1 MAVSDHFD
9 NVQKIYLAFYQ
20 RPADPGGLTY
30 WADQVE
36 QAGGDISKVIDAFA
50 NSAEATALYGKIDET
65 TIGNVIDAVYK
76 ALFNVT
82 PDQAGKD
89 YYVEGFKAGTFG
101 PGTIALNILNGAQGN
116 DLTAIKNKLDAAEKF
131 TKVLDP
137 ELDGAGALATYNAE
151 DAVAVRKWLAGVD
164 AVNRVSEDQVKSFIK
179 TTVAS
184 PTDPINGGVQ
194 GTQLTLAADRLFSDA
209 DGAVFKA
216 PVEQNMLGSLNNTL
230 ASGDV
235 ILATGKGAKLQA
247 DLVETVI
254 GAHTNAPAINP
265 TVTGVEVVE
274 IRALEQATS
283 GGGGTGTLTAS
294 QVDAENFYGV
304 KEWWSVNSRATVQ
317 IEDVRARP
325 EETLLGF
332 RSADATP
339 TSGTQ
344 VDFNVFFNPD
354 MLHANTRAKDSSISL
369 MIDSIS
375 KPGDLS
381 QVPADGVIFELAGKQ
396 YTVRADAIG
405 EAKNHAEFMAALTA
419 ELAKEPALA
428 GLQATLS
435 GNEVTLVDPA
445 GGTFKQGGWTFK
457 NNIVPSSGDIKW
469 AQSVGKATDVTEPV
483 STTLVLDKVGH
494 STSQGGS
501 VNIGSAGAGGIEV
514 FDLKVGGSSW
524 VRKIESKAE
533 VEHSLKGDQHLAEVK
548 ISHLED
554 GVKGGLKV
562 GEVSTNT
569 DGRVQ
574 ANGFTNV
581 REISAEGFTGALNL
595 GIALTADAV
604 KRYLGPDVKEPV
616 EFAYVGGEGADLF
629 NIAID
634 GAVTAD
640 PDFRGKID
648 LGAGDDRLVL
658 KADKLDQIKIDGGEG
673 RNTIVVEGAGLG
685 AGSLKPNEFKN
696 LQVYEIGGTNH
707 TNVGTH
713 TFTSLESVEEVIVA
727 TGKPHDVFVPNNA
740 PPPPMVFDH
749 REVGGAKLVDFNGDK
764 LLVTGR
770 EQTVTDGNADQGFT
784 ELTLNG
790 ANKAAVTVTLDN
802 TARKDGKLT
811 VDSMKFGDNGADLS
825 QVHTLTME
833 SKGVR
838 ETSNVVRSIEAGD
851 VSTFNIKGSQQFTT
865 QINDAAGYNDPVAKQ
880 MDFTVNASELKVEAD
895 KPGLNLTVD
904 ADIVTAI
911 DVNAEK
917 VVRLTGSEGKDAL
930 VFTNGLA
937 GGAVTGLQLTSD
949 TSVAGFETIQFGRAT
964 VTRDPATNAITK
976 VQSEALGDAGA
987 GSSFNAVNVSG
998 EKKFIIADIANG
1010 AIPTP
1015 FGGALA
1021 GAGAGLELV
1030 NLDNAAVVDILAGFE
1045 HGGVSAGAAGDV
1057 TLRGAGVREQI
1068 DINLVDGN
1076 NAASTWL
1083 TGARK
1088 LEVGGFKTINLN
1100 VGASE
1105 KGAADANAY
1114 NFALNLMDQNGH
1126 VHPEAG
1132 FVLSGG
1138 AGWTAQGV
1146 AARTLNVTGGD
1157 ASVKNAVGSDSLTL
1171 NNLDAALQVVDLSGY
1186 HGQVTGG
1193 VKAVYVG
1200 DAATQP
1206 QLTDLKVVVGGY
1218 NTNWTVTTSTAVG
1231 EGYNTT
1237 FEFTKPVGLNATK
1250 AVWQITGFVAGED
1263 VAIDGSTKGDENSI
1277 TKLNLKQ
1284 LGITNETQLKV
1295 THDGANTVIQ
1305 SQDEF
1310 ATGAV
1315 TWEIKLMGGNF
1326 TGGDL
1331 KLNYE
1336 FA

>member
-137 ELDGAGALATYNAE
+137 ELDGAGALANYNAE

-194 GTQLTLAADRLFSDA
+194 GTQLTLAADKLFSDA

-317 IEDVRARP
+317 IEDVRTRP

-494 STSQGGS
+494 STSQGGG

-524 VRKIESKAE
+524 VRSVESKAE

-554 GVKGGLKV
+554 GAKGGLKV

-581 REISAEGFTGALNL
+581 REINAEGFTGALNL

-629 NIAID
+629 NISID

-658 KADKLDQIKIDGGEG
+658 DAGKLDEIKIDGGEG

-685 AGSLKPNEFKN
+685 AGALKPNDFKN
-696 LQVYEIGGTNH
+696 FQVYEIGGAGT
-707 TNVGTH
+707 GTH
-713 TFTSLESVEEVIVA
+713 TFTPLESVEEVIVA
-727 TGKPHDVFVPNNA
+727 SAAG
-740 PPPPMVFDH
+740 
-749 REVGGAKLVDFNGDK
+749 GGATLVDFNGDK
-764 LLVTGR
+764 LLVTGK
-770 EQTVTDGNADQGFT
+770 EQTVNNGNADQDFGAIA
-784 ELTLNG
+784 LNG

-811 VDSMKFGDNGADLS
+811 VASLTFGDNGADLS
-825 QVHTLTME
+825 QVRDLTIE
-833 SKGVR
+833 SKGQR
-838 ETSNVVRSIEAGD
+838 D
-851 VSTFNIKGSQQFTT
+851 VSNEVTVLSAEKVGN
-865 QINDAAGYNDPVAKQ
+865 
-880 MDFTVNASELKVEAD
+880 FTVNGTQAFTTKIVAAANTASANPAD
-895 KPGLNLTVD
+895 FTNLVVNASGLAVKEGKPGFDLTLD
-904 ADIVTAI
+904 ADIVT
-911 DVNAEK
+911 K
-917 VVRLTGSEGKDAL
+917 VDTGSSSAAVTLTGTAGKDKLTLTDGAL
-930 VFTNGLA
+930 QLTDDTTVLGFETVQFGDTAATAGKFNASKVIGATDFIIANTSAALELTHLGNAINVEMDTEHVTNNVTIRGA
-937 GGAVTGLQLTSD
+937 GAKEAVNIKFLDTGAVATGWEAAGKTLFVGGYENIKLDLTAKQVAGEVNTYNFDLELLDREGIKAGDAGFVETGAANWVGKGIAARTLEVVGGDAKNHDDSLTLDALDVALDVIDFSGYNGAVTGALKAHAAKPATDVQINVGSHKMVWDTGNDNTSTFNVTFKFVKPHAD
-949 TSVAGFETIQFGRAT
+949 AGLGAT
-964 VTRDPATNAITK
+964 VANAGVVWEISNFIGGTAG
-976 VQSEALGDAGA
+976 ALG
-987 GSSFNAVNVSG
+987 
-998 EKKFIIADIANG
+998 
-1010 AIPTP
+1010 
-1015 FGGALA
+1015 AL
-1021 GAGAGLELV
+1021 
-1030 NLDNAAVVDILAGFE
+1030 
-1045 HGGVSAGAAGDV
+1045 
-1057 TLRGAGVREQI
+1057 T
-1068 DINLVDGN
+1068 GN
-1076 NAASTWL
+1076 NQNY
-1083 TGARK
+1083 GK
-1088 LEVGGFKTINLN
+1088 L
-1100 VGASE
+1100 
-1105 KGAADANAY
+1105 
-1114 NFALNLMDQNGH
+1114 
-1126 VHPEAG
+1126 
-1132 FVLSGG
+1132 
-1138 AGWTAQGV
+1138 
-1146 AARTLNVTGGD
+1146 
-1157 ASVKNAVGSDSLTL
+1157 
-1171 NNLDAALQVVDLSGY
+1171 DLSG
-1186 HGQVTGG
+1186 
-1193 VKAVYVG
+1193 
-1200 DAATQP
+1200 
-1206 QLTDLKVVVGGY
+1206 
-1218 NTNWTVTTSTAVG
+1218 
-1231 EGYNTT
+1231 
-1237 FEFTKPVGLNATK
+1237 
-1250 AVWQITGFVAGED
+1250 
-1263 VAIDGSTKGDENSI
+1263 
-1277 TKLNLKQ
+1277 
-1284 LGITNETQLKV
+1284 LGIQDRDDVLLMT
-1295 THDGANTVIQ
+1295 DGTDTWLY
-1305 SQDEF
+1305 SQAEH
-1310 ATGAV
+1310 ASGLASKYS
-1315 TWEIKLMGGNF
+1315 WAIKLVGADYTVADGLVADNF
-1326 TGGDL
+1326 IFG
-1331 KLNYE
+1331 
-1336 FA
+1336 

>member
-194 GTQLTLAADRLFSDA
+194 GTQLTLAADKLFSDA

-254 GAHTNAPAINP
+254 GAHSNAPAINP

-317 IEDVRARP
+317 IEDVRTRP

-494 STSQGGS
+494 STSQGGG

-604 KRYLGPDVKEPV
+604 NRYLGPDVKEPV

-629 NIAID
+629 NISID

-685 AGSLKPNEFKN
+685 AGALKPNEFKN
-696 LQVYEIGGTNH
+696 LQVYEIGGT
-707 TNVGTH
+707 TRGPIGGPAVVGTH

-727 TGKPHDVFVPNNA
+727 TGKPHEIWEVVPPSTTPSHTA
-740 PPPPMVFDH
+740 DAF
-749 REVGGAKLVDFNGDK
+749 GGAKLVDFNGDK

-770 EQTVTDGNADQGFT
+770 EQTVTDGNADQVFN

-802 TARKDGKLT
+802 AARKDGKLT
-811 VDSMKFGDNGADLS
+811 VDAMTFGDNGADLS
-825 QVHTLTME
+825 QVRDLTIE
-833 SKGVR
+833 SKGQR
-838 ETSNVVRSIEAGD
+838 D
-851 VSTFNIKGSQQFTT
+851 VSNEVTVLSAEKVGN
-865 QINDAAGYNDPVAKQ
+865 
-880 MDFTVNASELKVEAD
+880 FTVNGTQAFTTKIVAAANTASANPAD
-895 KPGLNLTVD
+895 YTNLVVNASGLAVKEGKPGFDLTLD
-904 ADIVTAI
+904 ADIVT
-911 DVNAEK
+911 K
-917 VVRLTGSEGKDAL
+917 VDTGSSSAAVTLTGTAGKDKL
-930 VFTNGLA
+930 TLTD
-937 GGAVTGLQLTSD
+937 GALQLTDD
-949 TSVAGFETIQFGRAT
+949 TTVLGFETIQFGDAAAT
-964 VTRDPATNAITK
+964 AGKFNASKVIGATDFILANTSGALELTHLGNAINVDVNTK
-976 VQSEALGDAGA
+976 DVAD
-987 GSSFNAVNVSG
+987 NVT
-998 EKKFIIADIANG
+998 IR
-1010 AIPTP
+1010 
-1015 FGGALA
+1015 
-1021 GAGAGLELV
+1021 GAGAKESVNIKFRDTGAETTDWEQGSAEKLYVGGYKNIKLDLTAKQVAGEVNTYNFDLEL
-1030 NLDNAAVVDILAGFE
+1030 LDREGKNADDHVGTFVE
-1045 HGGVSAGAAGDV
+1045 
-1057 TLRGAGVREQI
+1057 
-1068 DINLVDGN
+1068 
-1076 NAASTWL
+1076 
-1083 TGARK
+1083 TGATDWT
-1088 LEVGGFKTINLN
+1088 G
-1100 VGASE
+1100 
-1105 KGAADANAY
+1105 KGI
-1114 NFALNLMDQNGH
+1114 
-1126 VHPEAG
+1126 
-1132 FVLSGG
+1132 
-1138 AGWTAQGV
+1138 
-1146 AARTLNVTGGD
+1146 AARTLEVVGGD
-1157 ASVKNAVGSDSLTL
+1157 AKNHDDSLTL
-1171 NNLDAALQVVDLSGY
+1171 DALDVALDVIDFSGY
-1186 HGQVTGG
+1186 NGTVTGAL
-1193 VKAVYVG
+1193 KNH
-1200 DAATQP
+1200 AAKPALDVTI
-1206 QLTDLKVVVGGY
+1206 KVGGY
-1218 NTNWTVTTSTAVG
+1218 ALDWELNQTGTSKFNTIFEFVKPKTGVPGADVESAGVVWTIKDFVGGATSPNAGDAQNWTKLDLTA
-1231 EGYNTT
+1231 
-1237 FEFTKPVGLNATK
+1237 
-1250 AVWQITGFVAGED
+1250 
-1263 VAIDGSTKGDENSI
+1263 
-1277 TKLNLKQ
+1277 
-1284 LGITNETQLKV
+1284 LGIKGMSDVLVTGIDTNS
-1295 THDGANTVIQ
+1295 DGTADFTYIY
-1305 SQDEF
+1305 SQAE
-1310 ATGAV
+1310 ASSGLSEPY
-1315 TWEIKLMGGNF
+1315 TWAIKLV
-1326 TGGDL
+1326 GDYTQSGAIL
-1331 KLNYE
+1331 AE
-1336 FA
+1336 QFAS